1 MKKTDKTTKRQKSG
15 GISVIMAMLLIAVVI
30 VGVLC
35 VTRFYEIKERRER
48 LVAEQ
53 EELLAQRQA
62 LKDKKNQ
69 ILAHGTRG
77 NDSAYVE
84 SVAREQ
90 LDMVYP
96 GEVVFR
102 TTGE

>member
-1 MKKTDKTTKRQKSG
+1 MKRSEKTINHKSG
-15 GISVIMAMLLIAVVI
+15 GISVIMAVLCIAVVI

-48 LVAEQ
+48 LIAEQ
-53 EELLAQRQA
+53 HELEAQKAA
-62 LKDKKNQ
+62 LKEKRDQ
-69 ILAHGTRG
+69 IAAQGAHG
-77 NDSAYVE
+77 NDSSYVE
-84 SVAREQ
+84 KVAREQ

-96 GEVVFR
+96 GEVIFR